1 MGYIKSSLPTQPFVI
16 ILYAED
22 QHRINT
28 FSKLN
33 TRVRSLAEKVNSL
46 KVCSSCGVR
55 PGLSYVKIAF
65 AAREGS
71 PR

>member
-1 MGYIKSSLPTQPFVI
+1 MGYMKSFLPTQSFVI
-16 ILYAED
+16 IPYAED

-33 TRVRSLAEKVNSL
+33 TRVRSLAEKVNGL
-46 KVCSSCGVR
+46 KVSSSDSGVR
-55 PGLSYVKIAF
+55 PCLSYVKIAF

-71 PR
+71 P